1 MKRPV
6 DIVRKDGTNH
16 HPIWD
21 EKRQEMLI
29 IWLRWIFICKRSL
42 KTPKGKSESV
52 YRRITDNTTAKRKGQ
67 KDKQ

>member
-6 DIVRKDGTNH
+6 DRVRKDGTNH

-21 EKRQEMLI
+21 EKRQMLI

-42 KTPKGKSESV
+42 KIPKGKSGFV
-52 YRRITDNTTAKRKGQ
+52 YRGRTDNTMAKRKVQ